1 MISASWPCIF
11 TSSRPNST
19 STRPKVMKF
28 LRLLRKDNIILRVKE
43 NPEHDIEF
51 YEDQEKDWLTLA
63 YSSNKVTV
71 LDLVES
77 EVEFQ
82 MNRKAPFLVGLRG
95 LN

>member
-1 MISASWPCIF
+1 
-11 TSSRPNST
+11 
-19 STRPKVMKF
+19 MKF